1 MKVIV
6 SDLPVKSEDCIFAEY
21 IGMTSKYKCMFQS
34 GMYSRCNLDCG
45 KECPYLKKGAKEPSI
60 SAEEEIGEKNEKLE
74 EFIKRTGIELLPFQK
89 EILSQ
94 MTDENKIYICYPPH
108 VGRINTLLL
117 MRALG
122 ATLEK
127 GEDDA
132 EVRI

>member
-34 GMYSRCNLDCG
+34 GMYSRCKLDYG

-74 EFIKRTGIELLPFQK
+74 EFIKRIGIELLPFQK

-94 MTDENKIYICYPPH
+94 MTDGNKIYICYPPH